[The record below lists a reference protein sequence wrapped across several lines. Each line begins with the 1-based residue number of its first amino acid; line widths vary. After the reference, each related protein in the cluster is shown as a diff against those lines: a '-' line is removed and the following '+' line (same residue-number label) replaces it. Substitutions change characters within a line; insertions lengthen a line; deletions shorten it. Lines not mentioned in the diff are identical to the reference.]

1 MSIRVNRSLSLKER
15 KLYTFGDFRGVDFS
29 TSPYLVQKN
38 RAISAQNL
46 IYENGT
52 VRKRTGWKSVCK
64 LPGRI
69 NGIFTFEINDTN
81 FILAYAGTRF
91 YLLTWDSVKNR
102 YKSSDI
108 TGDIGGLVDRR
119 IQLYVN
125 KNKAYIVGCGDYL
138 VFGKWTNGNY
148 ELRRVCD
155 NEDTYIPTT
164 TTNIDPDGVND
175 EHRASVDEVNILSP
189 YRKNKLLGAGESSSW
204 YVDTA
209 IKGVSQAI
217 DNNSDITI
225 LVEKL
230 EEDIVI
236 TNNGLDK
243 TELYNGDT
251 LVGSVEFA
259 TGKITLT
266 IDTTPPEAN
275 TANITITFK
284 KSEQGKDDFVKNA
297 TISTLFGGS
306 GNSNR
311 LFLSGSNTSKN
322 VHIWSEMYDFTY
334 FPDNNYDELGSDS
347 SAILGY
353 VRASDGVLLTFK
365 EKNGS
370 DSSLYYVSGTDT
382 TEEDYEGNPVFKT
395 LFHKSSGNITDTIYG
410 KYASASLNGD
420 NLILT
425 RNGVKGLELYE
436 NLSTSAYRIRERSR
450 NINSKLLQ
458 HKGLDDA
465 CAIAYQDKYY
475 LSVDGVVYVCDSR
488 FTFSAE
494 EDISDGFNYEWWYF
508 TNVDARVWAEID
520 NKLFFGT
527 TDGKI
532 CIFTENEY
540 VDTTY
545 QDTDEGMLG
554 IDYISNTLFYNNL
567 LEKEI
572 SDSTNIVLHG
582 DNTDL
587 YALQV
592 NSADNNE
599 IINLDSDGWLYM
611 NENLLS
617 KVFEGAKYYAD
628 MIDDTGLEVDK
639 EYIVNEVDLDNL
651 RFNLVDESGNIIIP
665 QNLGFRLCKKIS
677 DKPLYLD
684 NVHFAD
690 DKDTEEIETDRQ
702 EFQVKEFYNSEILTL
717 VIYNYRIP
725 NYITSTITFRDNVV
739 ANWYTPIYDLGSN
752 MYSKTLLGL
761 TITTEPLVKGKVALG
776 YQTRNIEK
784 DFITYGPRGFDFN
797 DIDFEDFSFE
807 SSFTNSNTMRVKE
820 RNFNFIILRYISDTD
835 TACAVNGITI
845 RYKINRLNKGIR

>member
-15 KLYTFGDFRGVDFS
+15 KLYTFGNFRGVDFS

-69 NGIFTFEINDTN
+69 NGIFTFEIDDTN

-138 VFGKWTNGNY
+138 VFGKWANGNY
-148 ELRRVCD
+148 ELRRVFD

-164 TTNIDPDGVND
+164 TINIDPDGVND
-175 EHRASVDEVNILSP
+175 EHRASVDDVNILSP
-189 YRKNKLLGAGESSSW
+189 YRKNKLLGSAENSSW

-217 DNNSDITI
+217 DDNSDITI

-243 TELYNGDT
+243 TELYNGDS
-251 LVGSVEFA
+251 LVGGVEFA
-259 TGKITLT
+259 TGKITLN
-266 IDTTPPEAN
+266 IDTTPPETN

-284 KSEQGKDDFVKNA
+284 KSEPGKDDFVKNA

-311 LFLSGSNTSKN
+311 LFISGSSTSKN

-382 TEEDYEGNPVFKT
+382 TEEDYEGNLVFKT

-494 EDISDGFNYEWWYF
+494 EDISDSFNYEWWYF
-508 TNVDARVWAEID
+508 TNVDARVWSEID

-527 TDGKI
+527 SDGKI
-532 CIFTENEY
+532 CVFTENEY

-545 QDTDEGMLG
+545 QDTGEGMLG
-554 IDYISNTLFYNNL
+554 IDYINNQLFYNQY
-567 LEKEI
+567 LEK
-572 SDSTNIVLHG
+572 DLNNSTNIVLNG
-582 DNTDL
+582 SNT
-587 YALQV
+587 
-592 NSADNNE
+592 E
-599 IINLDSDGWLYM
+599 IYSLLLNKDEITETDAEGWLYIK
-611 NENLLS
+611 EETLY
-617 KVFEGAKYYAD
+617 KVFEGLECYAD
-628 MIDDTGLEVDK
+628 NVEETGLEIDK
-639 EYIVNEVDLDNL
+639 EYVIQEVDLDNL
-651 RFNLVDESGNIIIP
+651 RFRLVDKEGNTIIP
-665 QNLGFRLCKKIS
+665 ASLGFVLCKIIS
-677 DKPLYLD
+677 GKSLFLT
-684 NVHFAD
+684 NIQQSD
-690 DKDTEEIETDRQ
+690 DLATEEVEEERQ
-702 EFQVKEFYNSEILTL
+702 VFQVKEFENGEVLILH
-717 VIYNYRIP
+717 IYNYRIP
-725 NYITSTITFRDNVV
+725 EIINTTITFKDNVI

-784 DFITYGPRGFDFN
+784 DFITYGNRGFDFN

-807 SSFTNSNTMRVKE
+807 STFTNSNTLRVKE
-820 RNFNFIILRYISDTD
+820 RNFNFIILRYISDTN

-845 RYKINRLNKGIR
+845 RYKINRINKGIR